1 MVDDYVHG
9 NALRSAEV
17 RSAGEPA
24 PDNKPVEAAI
34 RFGRA
39 QIATGTF
46 PHTQALFAA
55 DDDPRTACPRLIGPL
70 SERDRFRRGLDTF
83 LHGAA
88 SRLNPTLPD
97 DL

>member
-1 MVDDYVHG
+1 MHLG
-9 NALRSAEV
+9 AAH
-17 RSAGEPA
+17 
-24 PDNKPVEAAI
+24 VEAAI
-34 RFGRA
+34 RFGQA
-39 QIATGTF
+39 QLATGRF

-55 DDDPRTACPRLIGPL
+55 DDDPRTAYPRLIGPL

-88 SRLNPTLPD
+88 SRLNLTLPD